1 MGSEMCIRD
10 SMKRSVVC
18 LLILCLCLGI
28 VTTTGCGGCRS
39 DEDIAAEKKRED
51 KEKKKEEPKPNYE
64 SPGTAI
70 LPGNFP
76 ELEMLTL
83 EELKEMT
90 REERAQIEARSFLRR
105 NRTKV
110 GHWVATSTP
119 VRANHFNV
127 QGRLDVA
134 NVLGGKP
141 VEIPD
146 TKFTF
151 ATARPFALT
160 KGQWKYLQ
168 SSAWLAPRVD
178 AVLTNVQFDLLPVAG
193 GTPTV
198 SYTHLTLPTICS
210 V

>member
-1 MGSEMCIRD
+1 
-10 SMKRSVVC
+10 MKRSVVC

-39 DEDIAAEKKRED
+39 DEDIAAEKKEKEKD
-51 KEKKKEEPKPNYE
+51 KEKKKEPEPNYE

-76 ELEMLTL
+76 DLETLTL
-83 EELKEMT
+83 EQLQEMT
-90 REERAQIEARSFLRR
+90 QEERAQLEARSFLRR
-105 NRTKV
+105 NRTKE

-119 VRANHFNV
+119 VKANHFNV

-134 NVLGGKP
+134 NVHSGKP
-141 VEIPD
+141 VEVPG

-160 KGQWKYLQ
+160 KGQWKYLCLLYTSPSPRDQ
-168 SSAWLAPRVD
+168 RGSRMPSSA
-178 AVLTNVQFDLLPVAG
+178 
-193 GTPTV
+193 
-198 SYTHLTLPTICS
+198 
-210 V
+210 